1 MFSLSSPYTPSGDQP
16 RAIEKLSAGISA
28 GLKNQTL
35 LGITGSGKTFTMA
48 HVIQHLQKPALIISH
63 NKTLAGQLY
72 QEFRDFFPSNAVSYF
87 VSYYD
92 YYQPEAYIPSS
103 DTYIEKES
111 SINSLIDKLRL
122 QATANILTR
131 RDVVVVASVSC
142 IYNLGSPDEYG
153 RSILDIRR
161 GSALNM
167 LDISRRLVELQYNR
181 GEFELSRGSFRVRGT
196 HVDIYPAYEDFAY
209 RISSD
214 PNGIIATIARINP
227 TDGTTLEIP
236 EQDQSGIVIYPAKHY
251 IADKQSIID
260 AQERIRTD
268 LHAEC
273 AALRSAG
280 RIAEADRLLRKVT
293 YDMELITEVGYVN
306 GIENYS
312 RYFDGRKPG
321 DPPFTLIDY
330 FRKAYGDDFIVFVDE
345 SHMTIPQVR
354 GMFHGDRSRK
364 QTLIDFGFRMRAALD
379 NRPMQFDEFYAAASQ
394 FVYVSATPNPW
405 EVDLSRHDALTS
417 GFTEHSGVVEQIIR
431 PTGILDPE
439 VIVRPATNEIPDLLQ
454 EIHERTQRGE
464 RVLVTTLTKKTAE
477 DLKYY
482 LDEKKVKAAYLH
494 SDVHTLERS
503 DILDGLRNN
512 EFDVLIGVNLL
523 REGLDL
529 PEVTLVAILDADR
542 EGFLRSRTSLVQT
555 MGRAA
560 RNVLGRVILYAD
572 TITDSMQSAMDE
584 IGRRRAI
591 QIAYNTAH
599 HITPRTI
606 IKPVRS
612 KIVEKEDPIVDFIH
626 RDSDELPSNKELS
639 SIDGN
644 RMTPYDTKKM
654 IKKLES
660 EMRRAAEN
668 LQFEV
673 AIRIRDKIRE
683 LKG

>member
-1 MFSLSSPYTPSGDQP
+1 
-16 RAIEKLSAGISA
+16 
-28 GLKNQTL
+28 
-35 LGITGSGKTFTMA
+35 
-48 HVIQHLQKPALIISH
+48 
-63 NKTLAGQLY
+63 
-72 QEFRDFFPSNAVSYF
+72 
-87 VSYYD
+87 
-92 YYQPEAYIPSS
+92 
-103 DTYIEKES
+103 
-111 SINSLIDKLRL
+111 
-122 QATANILTR
+122 
-131 RDVVVVASVSC
+131 
-142 IYNLGSPDEYG
+142 
-153 RSILDIRR
+153 
-161 GSALNM
+161 
-167 LDISRRLVELQYNR
+167 
-181 GEFELSRGSFRVRGT
+181 
-196 HVDIYPAYEDFAY
+196 
-209 RISSD
+209 
-214 PNGIIATIARINP
+214 
-227 TDGTTLEIP
+227 
-236 EQDQSGIVIYPAKHY
+236 
-251 IADKQSIID
+251 
-260 AQERIRTD
+260 
-268 LHAEC
+268 
-273 AALRSAG
+273 
-280 RIAEADRLLRKVT
+280 
-293 YDMELITEVGYVN
+293 MELITEVGYVN

-330 FRKAYGDDFIVFVDE
+330 FRKAYGDDFVVFVDE

-379 NRPMQFDEFYAAASQ
+379 NRPMQFDEFYNTASQ
-394 FVYVSATPNPW
+394 FIYVSATPNPW
-405 EVDLSRHDALTS
+405 EIDLSHRDALAS
-417 GFTEHSGVVEQIIR
+417 GFTAHSGIVEQIIR

-454 EIHERTQRGE
+454 EIQARIQRKE

-560 RNVLGRVILYAD
+560 RNVLGCVILYAD

-584 IGRRRAI
+584 IARRRTI

-599 HITPRTI
+599 NIVPRTI

-612 KIVEKEDPIVDFIH
+612 KIVEKEDPIVDFIQ
-626 RDSDELPSNKELS
+626 RDSDELPSNRELS
-639 SIDGN
+639 AIDGN

>member
-16 RAIEKLSAGISA
+16 QAIKKLSAGISA

-48 HVIQHLQKPALIISH
+48 HVINHLQKPALIISH

-72 QEFRDFFPSNAVSYF
+72 QEFRDFFPTNAVSYF

-167 LDISRRLVELQYNR
+167 LDISRRLVELQYSR

-196 HVDIYPAYEDFAY
+196 YVDIYPAYEDFAY
-209 RISSD
+209 RISCD
-214 PNGIIATIARINP
+214 ANGIVGAIARIHP
-227 TDGTTLEIP
+227 TDGTTLDIP
-236 EQDQSGIVIYPAKHY
+236 EHEQSGIVIYPAKHY

-260 AQERIRTD
+260 AQERIRAD
-268 LHAEC
+268 LKIEC

-280 RIAEADRLLRKVT
+280 RIAEADRLLRKVN

-330 FRKAYGDDFIVFVDE
+330 FRKAYGDDFVVFVDE

-379 NRPMQFDEFYAAASQ
+379 NRPMQFDEFYDAVSQ
-394 FVYVSATPNPW
+394 FVYVSATPNAW
-405 EVDLSRHDALTS
+405 EIDLSHRDVLAS
-417 GFTEHSGVVEQIIR
+417 GFTAHSGIVEQIIR

-454 EIHERTQRGE
+454 EIQARIQRKE

-560 RNVLGRVILYAD
+560 RNVLGCVILYAD

-584 IGRRRAI
+584 IARRRTI
-591 QIAYNTAH
+591 QIAYNTEH
-599 HITPRTI
+599 HIIPRTI

-626 RDSDELPSNKELS
+626 RDSDELPSNRELS
-639 SIDGN
+639 AIDGN

-668 LQFEV
+668 LQFEI